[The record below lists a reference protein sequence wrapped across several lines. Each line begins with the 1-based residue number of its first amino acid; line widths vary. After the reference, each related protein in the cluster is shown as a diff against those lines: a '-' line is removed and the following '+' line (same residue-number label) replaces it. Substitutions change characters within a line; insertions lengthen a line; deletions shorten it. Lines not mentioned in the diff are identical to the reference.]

1 MSLLSVA
8 EVTQQFGG
16 LRALAGVSL
25 EVAPGE
31 IVGLIGP
38 NGAGK
43 TTLFNLITGVYAPS
57 EGSITFESKRIDG
70 RRTSELAALG
80 IARTFQNIRLFRDL
94 TVFDNVRLGH
104 HIHAGYGQVAA
115 WLQAPRWKRGED
127 EIARRTEALL
137 ERFGL
142 NDVPGEPASGL
153 PYGAQRRLELAR
165 ALATGPRLLC
175 LDEPAAGM
183 NPSEKRILMDQIR
196 AVRDDFQLTLLVI
209 EHDMKVVMGVCERIL
224 VLDHGEPIALG
235 TPDEVRRD
243 PRVVQAYLG
252 VVDEED

>member
-1 MSLLSVA
+1 MSLLGIDQ
-8 EVTQQFGG
+8 VTQQFGG
-16 LRALAGVSL
+16 LRALSEVSL
-25 EVAPGE
+25 DVAPGE

-43 TTLFNLITGVYAPS
+43 TTLFNLITGVYAPTH
-57 EGSITFESKRIDG
+57 GSITFEGRRIDG

-80 IARTFQNIRLFRDL
+80 IARTFQNIRLFKDL
-94 TVFDNVRLGH
+94 SVFENVLLGH
-104 HIHAGYGQVAA
+104 HIHAGYGQVSA

-127 EIARRTEALL
+127 DIASRTDALL

-142 NDVPGEPASGL
+142 SGERHEPASGL
-153 PYGAQRRLELAR
+153 PYGDQRRLELAR

-196 AVRDDFQLTLLVI
+196 AVRDDFDLTLLVI

-235 TPDEVRRD
+235 TPDDVRRD
-243 PRVVQAYLG
+243 PRVIKAYLG
-252 VVDEED
+252 EVDEES

>member
-1 MSLLSVA
+1 MALLTIDQ
-8 EVTQQFGG
+8 VTQQFGG
-16 LRALAGVSL
+16 LRALSEVSL
-25 EVAPGE
+25 TVEPGE

-43 TTLFNLITGVYAPS
+43 TTLFNLITGVYAPTA
-57 EGSITFESKRIDG
+57 GSISFEGRRIDG

-80 IARTFQNIRLFRDL
+80 IARTFQNIRLFKDL
-94 TVFDNVRLGH
+94 PVFDNVRIGH
-104 HIHAGYGQVAA
+104 HIHAGYGQAAA
-115 WLQAPRWKRGED
+115 WLQLPRWKRGED
-127 EIARRTEALL
+127 EIARRTHELL

-142 NDVPGEPASGL
+142 GAARDEPASGL
-153 PYGAQRRLELAR
+153 PYGEQRRLELAR

-183 NPSEKRILMDQIR
+183 NPSEKRALMDQIR
-196 AVRDDFQLTLLVI
+196 AVRDDFGLTLLVI

-243 PRVVQAYLG
+243 PGVIKAYLG
-252 VVDEED
+252 EVDEET

>member
-1 MSLLSVA
+1 MSLVEYRPSAGDPVA
-8 EVTQQFGG
+8 DV
-16 LRALAGVSL
+16 
-25 EVAPGE
+25 
-31 IVGLIGP
+31 
-38 NGAGK
+38 
-43 TTLFNLITGVYAPS
+43 PS
-57 EGSITFESKRIDG
+57 PAARP
-70 RRTSELAALG
+70 RRT
-80 IARTFQNIRLFRDL
+80 
-94 TVFDNVRLGH
+94 
-104 HIHAGYGQVAA
+104 
-115 WLQAPRWKRGED
+115 
-127 EIARRTEALL
+127 RRTEALL

-142 NDVPGEPASGL
+142 NDVRHEPASGL